1 MREEILAKICLCG
14 DPAVGKTSLIRKYV
28 TNVYGDEYISTL
40 GTKVTKK
47 KISVEYPEVD
57 LQLGIKF
64 TIWDI
69 MGQKEFRQILTTSY
83 FYGAKGVLT
92 VFDRTRKETF
102 KGLDDWISAVQK
114 VAGDVPIVILGNKTD
129 LKDSIQVKDSE
140 LEDYANKL
148 NSVHFLTSA
157 KTGLNVESA
166 FLKLGE
172 LIGKPRTL
180 GFRK

>member
-1 MREEILAKICLCG
+1 M
-14 DPAVGKTSLIRKYV
+14 
-28 TNVYGDEYISTL
+28 YGDEYISTL

-102 KGLDDWISAVQK
+102 KGLEDWISAIKK
-114 VAGDVPIVILGNKTD
+114 VAGDVPIVILGKFY
-129 LKDSIQVKDSE
+129 VKNFIDERLRVPIRQAGARQFQYS
-140 LEDYANKL
+140 
-148 NSVHFLTSA
+148 SQIS
-157 KTGLNVESA
+157 GLPSA
-166 FLKLGE
+166 FVSFSALCN
-172 LIGKPRTL
+172 IPS
-180 GFRK
+180 